1 MKNHIIIDFDSTFI
15 KSESLDILA
24 KTSNKCTKDSEN
36 KIADIT
42 KLGMNGKIS
51 FKNSLEQRIKLIN
64 ASMNDI
70 KNTIK
75 TIKNNISD
83 SFMKNKKFIEENAEN
98 IYIVS
103 SGFIEIIHPIVK
115 EYGIKKKNIYANS
128 FQFDLKGNIS
138 GYDKNNPLTKT
149 KGKVKILKKL
159 KLDGLVHVIGDGITD
174 YEIKKAGY
182 ANFFYLYTEN
192 IKRESIVKKADFL
205 LKSLDEFI
213 KNYK

>member
-1 MKNHIIIDFDSTFI
+1 MEKFHL
-15 KSESLDILA
+15 KILL
-24 KTSNKCTKDSEN
+24 NK
-36 KIADIT
+36 
-42 KLGMNGKIS
+42 
-51 FKNSLEQRIKLIN
+51 
-64 ASMNDI
+64 ASMDDI

-83 SFMKNKKFIEENAEN
+83 SFMKNKKFIEENSEN

-103 SGFIEIIHPIVK
+103 SGFIEIIHPIVR

-182 ANFFYLYTEN
+182 ANFFYLYIEN